1 MTNFKK
7 YYQKILN
14 NFNKKKVFYKYF
26 STNITYLDG
35 LNYLKKI
42 ISFFLIRNI
51 TKKNIYVSCD
61 KSFEMYVAIFSV
73 LLTNNTWIPLSKS
86 LPNNRIKNIL
96 RQVPPDVFIHDKE
109 DVDKISLFQK
119 FDAECIEFKE
129 IHLFKTNI
137 KFKDLNNLINKINF
151 NETAFIYFTSG
162 STGEPKGIKISHKNI
177 ISDIY
182 DQNYHLFK
190 KKYFHKYPLIF
201 GDYYDTAFSI
211 FFDIYFPAIYLGA
224 AISPGIKKIDSFLP
238 SNHIKKNKVNI
249 LVAVPSTIQRLKN
262 YYQDKKFQH
271 KFNTIIMTG
280 EPFHLSLL
288 KYIYKNFNFNKLFNC
303 YGGTEMSNWVYYHDC
318 KKNDLVNY
326 KKFNLVPIGKNFR
339 SVKSKI
345 INNVLTVS
353 GPMISLGYLNTK
365 LNKGKFVFKKNSTEF
380 NTGDIVKKKKGIII
394 CLGRKDNMI
403 KIRGYRIEIS
413 HVEAMILKLDE
424 IEQAIVFEKKE
435 ANYNNHLLAVIKL
448 NRIISEVK
456 IREKMSK
463 ELPDYMVPKK
473 IIILKSIPI
482 NSNGKINRIFLKQ
495 KYAEEK

>member
-1 MTNFKK
+1 MANFKK
-7 YYQKILN
+7 YYHKVLS

-26 STNITYLDG
+26 STTITYLEG

-42 ISFFLIRNI
+42 ISFLLIKNI
-51 TKKNIYVSCD
+51 TKKKIYVSCD

-73 LLTNNTWIPLSKS
+73 LITNNTWIPLSKS
-86 LPNNRIKNIL
+86 LPNNRIENIL
-96 RQVPPDVFIHDKE
+96 SQVPPDIFIHDKE
-109 DVDKISLFQK
+109 DLDKISLFQK
-119 FDAECIEFKE
+119 FDAECIEFKK

-137 KFKDLNNLINKINF
+137 KFKNLNNLINKINF

-224 AISPGIKKIDSFLP
+224 TISPGIKKSDSFLP
-238 SNHIKKNKVNI
+238 YNHIKKNKINI
-249 LVAVPSTIQRLKN
+249 LIAVPSTIQRLKN
-262 YYQDKKFQH
+262 YYQDRKFQH

-280 EPFHLSLL
+280 EPFHLNLL
-288 KYIYKNFNFNKLFNC
+288 KYIYKNFDFNKLFNC

-326 KKFNLVPIGKNFR
+326 KKFNLVPIGKKFR

-345 INNVLTVS
+345 INDLLTVS
-353 GPMISLGYLNTK
+353 GPMVSLGYLKTK
-365 LNKGKFVFKKNSTEF
+365 LNQGKFVFKKNSTEF

-403 KIRGYRIEIS
+403 KIRGYRIEIP

-424 IEQAIVFEKKE
+424 IDQAIVFEKKE
-435 ANYNNHLLAVIKL
+435 ANYNNYLVAVIKL
-448 NRIISEVK
+448 NRAISEIK

-463 ELPDYMVPKK
+463 ELPNYMVPKK
-473 IIILKSIPI
+473 IVILKSIPT

-495 KYAEEK
+495 KYAKKK